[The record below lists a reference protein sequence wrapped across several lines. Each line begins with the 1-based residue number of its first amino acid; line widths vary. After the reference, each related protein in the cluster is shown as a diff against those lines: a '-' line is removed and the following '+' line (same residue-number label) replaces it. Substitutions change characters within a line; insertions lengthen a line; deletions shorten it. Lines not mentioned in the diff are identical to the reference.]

1 MTRKSIK
8 LIHEG
13 KYAAEVPIELI
24 EDDTAWSPYLSPE
37 EVRKLDTVRLALKH
51 GDLAEAAKYG
61 RVFELKPV
69 AAGMTSTADW
79 TIDLGPEAWPG
90 LDPGASD
97 RRQNRRR
104 RHARADRRDE
114 GELHR
119 AVSQA
124 GAGAGRGIEARRGG
138 GVDAGRRRGPAMV
151 DERFTELLMPT
162 LDAFSEMLRTVKPMV
177 KMEDVDDILV
187 ADFSSIKNNDA
198 RQVIERL
205 YSMSIRAN
213 KAIHEVHS
221 VYNDMQL
228 CQLMSRRFPWRK
240 GTFKRSDHLHF
251 SWMLFVNLCYLFRL
265 KLKQA
270 YNVAQPLAALSKGAN
285 KFDVASELKLL
296 DHKIGRHIRARGEHW
311 HQWNVGHKWIKDYRM
326 FEFLTTQSRRT
337 TKGSSSDRRHFPS
350 CPKRDWY
357 LTCKM
362 LWRRWIRAWKHFLRR
377 QRMTFHT
384 A

>member
-1 MTRKSIK
+1 
-8 LIHEG
+8 
-13 KYAAEVPIELI
+13 
-24 EDDTAWSPYLSPE
+24 
-37 EVRKLDTVRLALKH
+37 
-51 GDLAEAAKYG
+51 
-61 RVFELKPV
+61 
-69 AAGMTSTADW
+69 
-79 TIDLGPEAWPG
+79 
-90 LDPGASD
+90 
-97 RRQNRRR
+97 
-104 RHARADRRDE
+104 
-114 GELHR
+114 
-119 AVSQA
+119 
-124 GAGAGRGIEARRGG
+124 
-138 GVDAGRRRGPAMV
+138 MV

-326 FEFLTTQSRRT
+326 FEFLDQAGELPRGLPPIDGIFRVAQSELV
-337 TKGSSSDRRHFPS
+337 SDVQDAMEAMDTSLETLLKATANDISHGMNLVS
-350 CPKRDWY
+350 N
-357 LTCKM
+357 
-362 LWRRWIRAWKHFLRR
+362 FLKNYAAD
-377 QRMTFHT
+377 QQ
-384 A
+384 AAE